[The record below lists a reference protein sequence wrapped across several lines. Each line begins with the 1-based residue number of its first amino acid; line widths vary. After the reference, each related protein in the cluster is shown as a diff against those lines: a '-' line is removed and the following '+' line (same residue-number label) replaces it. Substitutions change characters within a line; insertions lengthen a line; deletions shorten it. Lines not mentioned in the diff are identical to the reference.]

1 MASRFLQFRCLLWHP
16 AFQEFRKR
24 WEAKKM
30 ERKET
35 AGDGG
40 MGGQADEWEE
50 DGRFSFFVVK
60 LNKMNP
66 PRIFYLSS
74 DKNNE
79 QSFIF

>member
-1 MASRFLQFRCLLWHP
+1 
-16 AFQEFRKR
+16 
-24 WEAKKM
+24 M

-35 AGDGG
+35 AGGR
-40 MGGQADEWEE
+40 QADEWEE
-50 DGRFSFFVVK
+50 DERFSFFIVK

-66 PRIFYLSS
+66 PRIFYLSC